1 MRANQWKG
9 SSVYTGMRGLIVAAV
24 LVGTIAL
31 VTPPTAR
38 AASACA
44 PPSLGF
50 GAGAGLNDPTMP
62 PSSGELRIAMLF
74 VEFEDFPATV
84 SPDALVDAYVPFVR
98 DWYRSAS
105 QGRLAIAVQP
115 LRRWLRMPRT
125 LAEYGREQF
134 TGAVEDALA
143 VADPHVDFTGVDALY
158 LMTSQ
163 PSGTLA
169 STVIDHDP
177 RRVDGAELRAWV
189 WFAAGRGE
197 PGRSQVLVHETGH
210 VLGLPDLY
218 DVQRPSRVRHQWD
231 VMAAAGGTGL
241 LAWHRW
247 KLGWLDTAD
256 VVCMRSRWTTATLTP
271 LTRAGGRK
279 AIVYPTRNGA
289 VVVEV
294 RARVGIDASLC
305 KAGVLV
311 YRVDFRRGAPT
322 SGGRLGPPIDLWP
335 ARRGDHARC
344 GQNWRAP
351 LALGRGEVSRGTA
364 FGLRVRLLSRSR
376 DGSYR
381 VRVTR

>member
-1 MRANQWKG
+1 
-9 SSVYTGMRGLIVAAV
+9 MRGLIVTAV
-24 LVGTIAL
+24 LVGA
-31 VTPPTAR
+31 VVF
-38 AASACA
+38 AASPPAGAAAACA
-44 PPSLGF
+44 PPALGF
-50 GAGAGLNDPTMP
+50 GAGVGLNDPTMP
-62 PSSGELRIAMLF
+62 PSTGELRIAMLF
-74 VEFEDFPATV
+74 VEFGDFPATV

-105 QGRLAIAVQP
+105 QGRLAIAVEP
-115 LRRWLRMPRT
+115 ARRWLRMPRT
-125 LAEYGREQF
+125 FAEYERDHF
-134 TGAVEDALA
+134 AGAVEDALA
-143 VADPHVDFTGVDALY
+143 AADPHVDFTGVDALY

-163 PSGTLA
+163 PSGALA
-169 STVIDHDP
+169 STVIDHEP
-177 RRVDGAELRAWV
+177 RRVDGAELRVWV

-218 DVQRPSRVRHQWD
+218 DVRRPSRVRHQWD
-231 VMAAAGGTGL
+231 VMAGPGGTGL

-247 KLGWLDTAD
+247 KLGWLAMSD
-256 VVCMRSRWTTATLTP
+256 VVCMGSRRMTATLAP
-271 LTRAGGRK
+271 LTRPGGRK

-294 RARVGIDASLC
+294 RARLGIDASLC

-311 YRVDFRRGAPT
+311 YRVDFGRGAPT
-322 SGGRLGPPIDLWP
+322 SGGRLGPPIDVWA

-344 GQNWRAP
+344 GQDWRAP
-351 LALGRGEVSRGTA
+351 LALSRGEVSRGTA
-364 FGLRVRLLSRSR
+364 FGLRIRLLARLR